1 MTVSQRAH
9 DIRQIDPRISWTD
22 AMKQASKEIFTSQMQ
37 TDEANTAEDLQNY
50 QSDIA
55 DALTGVTLSHGFD
68 FSAANALVEDI
79 IYNAIENRKT
89 KGYKYP
95 NISVDRAIKDHLTYS
110 YISETVF
117 SSTGAH
123 GFIAFTKY
131 KDELTGRISKDWLN
145 AVKKIAA
152 TLKVD
157 ITAMPTYSD
166 VAKQM
171 RSKTKAV
178 KKK

>member
-1 MTVSQRAH
+1 MMTVSQRAH
-9 DIRQIDPRISWTD
+9 NIRQTNPKISWAD
-22 AMKQASKEIFTSQMQ
+22 AMKQASQEIFSKQMQ
-37 TDEANTAEDLQNY
+37 EDEDNAAEDLQNY
-50 QSDIA
+50 QNDIA

-68 FSAANALVEDI
+68 FSAANDLVEDI
-79 IYNAIENRKT
+79 IYHAIDNRIS

-117 SSTGAH
+117 SSSGDH

-131 KDELTGRISKDWLN
+131 KDRSTGRISKDWFN
-145 AVKKIAA
+145 AVKKIAE

-157 ITAMPTYSD
+157 ITSLPTYSD
-166 VAKQM
+166 V
-171 RSKTKAV
+171 SKFF
-178 KKK
+178 

>member
-9 DIRQIDPRISWTD
+9 NIRQVDPRISWAD
-22 AMKQASKEIFTSQMQ
+22 AMKRASKEIFSSQMQ
-37 TDEANTAEDLQNY
+37 TDEANTREDLEEY
-50 QSDIA
+50 QADIS

-68 FSAANALVEDI
+68 FSAANDLVEDI
-79 IYNAIENRKT
+79 IYNAIENRRN

-95 NISVDRAIKDHLTYS
+95 YISVDRAIKDHLTYS
-110 YISETVF
+110 YVSETVF
-117 SSTGAH
+117 SSTGEH

-131 KDELTGRISKDWLN
+131 KDSSTGRVTKDWFD
-145 AVKKIAA
+145 AVKKIAE

-166 VAKQM
+166 VAKHF
-171 RSKTKAV
+171 
-178 KKK
+178 